1 MQPLVVD
8 LLATRKIRTIN
19 SCAGGC
25 SRYREK
31 GDASKDISEAI
42 TLFFDKCLRRQDC
55 KIKDTYPQACDTC
68 YHAKP
73 AGEYVYMLYSL
84 HLLVTAGYPFGA
96 DTLPLEVWRD
106 LGLFRQ
112 AIMARMR
119 GI

>member
-1 MQPLVVD
+1 
-8 LLATRKIRTIN
+8 
-19 SCAGGC
+19 
-25 SRYREK
+25 
-31 GDASKDISEAI
+31 
-42 TLFFDKCLRRQDC
+42 
-55 KIKDTYPQACDTC
+55 
-68 YHAKP
+68 
-73 AGEYVYMLYSL
+73 MLYSL